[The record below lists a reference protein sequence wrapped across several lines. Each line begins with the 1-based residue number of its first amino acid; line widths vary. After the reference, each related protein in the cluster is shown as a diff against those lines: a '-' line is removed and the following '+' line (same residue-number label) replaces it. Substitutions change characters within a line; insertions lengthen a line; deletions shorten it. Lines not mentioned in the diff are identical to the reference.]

1 MYGKLA
7 RRLNGKLRRRQKHDS
22 RCCNSSCMIWSDN
35 SSNNREQHV
44 SKIVLKEFLEFQ
56 NPVLYHWIY
65 EWNVCLQF
73 NKIHFQFMKL
83 IIDFLP
89 FSIFLIKLISIIQ
102 LRDFII
108 TVIITID
115 LNNFY
120 FSFYILFVIL
130 FTYYWFLLLKLIST
144 KFINMNHQLTDKIT
158 ILQQHQPI
166 HLTDPSLSTYKIQL
180 LSCPNNNYTSTE
192 SQKISSL
199 RQILNNSFNVIS
211 LSLIKVHASRVLARS
226 RSREEKRSGCRVA
239 E

>member
-89 FSIFLIKLISIIQ
+89 FSIFLIELISIIQ

-108 TVIITID
+108 TIIITID
-115 LNNFY
+115 LNNAFHDIFRFIFY
-120 FSFYILFVIL
+120 LWY
-130 FTYYWFLLLKLIST
+130 FLLIIDFFYS
-144 KFINMNHQLTDKIT
+144 IDIDKI
-158 ILQQHQPI
+158 HQYESP
-166 HLTDPSLSTYKIQL
+166 TDW
-180 LSCPNNNYTSTE
+180 
-192 SQKISSL
+192 
-199 RQILNNSFNVIS
+199 
-211 LSLIKVHASRVLARS
+211 
-226 RSREEKRSGCRVA
+226 
-239 E
+239 